1 MFVSFIKE
9 MQTLVFEAIIL
20 VDQQEI
26 VLTLTNTSVI
36 ETSWN
41 NGRKLIAKMN
51 AQRLLFA
58 IVLLNCSYFF
68 HCN

>member
-1 MFVSFIKE
+1 
-9 MQTLVFEAIIL
+9 MQTLVFEAILL

-36 ETSWN
+36 ERSWN

-68 HCN
+68 IVIS